1 MCILTQPVSRIAKT
15 KIFVSELPDN
25 WRATVYQMEIASPT
39 ANAMVLPVPVDTR
52 NYDPDNPDAED
63 IIDFIDLSD
72 YRQIFDDIEASF
84 PQADRPRGITK
95 SYRSPLPV
103 VPVGDYVAS
112 FVPNYEAFERLDPL
126 FRLAPAA
133 VASLERTGAYG
144 HCGFAVF
151 QLRDIATPTQ
161 IQPMAYTYHTNRPRQ
176 LFFPTLHL
184 HDGHDVPEKA
194 EFDHQLYMQ
203 QSSHFDAPWKVGTH
217 EGALKVNIGN
227 SHGLLRRGRRLL
239 RGTFYGKFHNRDTI
253 IEAVL

>member
-15 KIFVSELPDN
+15 KIFVSELSDN
-25 WRATVYQMEIASPT
+25 RRATIYQMEIAAPT
-39 ANAMVLPVPVDTR
+39 AAAMVLPVPVDTR
-52 NYDPDNPDAED
+52 DYDPDNPDAED

-72 YRQIFDDIEASF
+72 YRQIFDDMERSF

-95 SYRSPLPV
+95 LYRSPLPT

-126 FRLAPAA
+126 FRLSPTAVTAMQRAA
-133 VASLERTGAYG
+133 DYR

-161 IQPMAYTYHTNRPRQ
+161 IQPMAYTYCTNRPRQ

-184 HDGHDVPEKA
+184 HDGHDVPEVA

-203 QSSHFDAPWKVGTH
+203 QSQHFDTGWKVGTH
-217 EGALKVNIGN
+217 EGALAVSLRE

-239 RGTFYGKFHNRDTI
+239 RGTFYGKFPNRDTI